1 MGIQFTREDNSV
13 VASFIDELSIYTANE
28 YHAALIEELPSV
40 SDLTINLA
48 GVTDLDSAGLQLLM
62 ALSYLAPDIDVQ
74 FVQHSTVVS
83 ETLNLL
89 GLADHFGAPV
99 MSAAETKI

>member
-1 MGIQFTREDNSV
+1 MGIQFTREVNAL
-13 VASFIDELSIYTANE
+13 VANFTDELSIYTANE
-28 YHAALIEELPSV
+28 CRDALIEELPSV

-74 FVQHSTVVS
+74 FVQHSSVVS
-83 ETLNLL
+83 DTLNLL

-99 MSAAETKI
+99 LSAAETNI

>member
-13 VASFIDELSIYTANE
+13 VANFIDELSIYTANE
-28 YHAALIEELPSV
+28 FRDALIEELPSV

-89 GLADHFGAPV
+89 GLAEHFSAPV
-99 MSAAETKI
+99 LSAAETKI

>member
-1 MGIQFTREDNSV
+1 MGIQFTREDNSL

-28 YHAALIEELPSV
+28 YRDALIVELPAV

-62 ALSYLAPDIDVQ
+62 ALSYLAPDIEVQ
-74 FVQHSTVVS
+74 FVEHSSVVS
-83 ETLNLL
+83 ETLDLL
-89 GLADHFGAPV
+89 GLSGHFAAPV
-99 MSAAETKI
+99 PSATETRL

>member
-13 VASFIDELSIYTANE
+13 VANFIDELSIYTANE
-28 YHAALIEELPSV
+28 YRVALIEELSAV
-40 SDLTINLA
+40 TDLTINLA

-83 ETLNLL
+83 ETLSLL

-99 MSAAETKI
+99 LAATENRL